1 MSTSILA
8 PERAP
13 ERDPF
18 TGLLRAEWTK
28 LRTVRGWVT
37 ALLVAALLIVGFGV
51 LPGMQG
57 SCGKNGPGSECELP
71 VGPGGEQVTDSF
83 TFVGQSMTGDG
94 SVTVR
99 LASLTGVL
107 PPEPGDGGH
116 APGHQAAGDA
126 AGEGGRPGLAPW
138 AKAGLII
145 KDGTTPGSSYAAV
158 MLTGGHGIRMQYDY
172 THDIAGRPA
181 SARSPHW
188 LRLSRSGDTLTGYES
203 ADGAHWTRVGSARLP
218 GLPSTVRAGLFT
230 TSPQYTELTK
240 EGFGGVG
247 AAGGPT
253 KATGTFD
260 RLGRTGGW
268 SGGAWTGQT
277 VGGSPQQRGEFRQSG
292 GRFTL
297 TGSGDIAPAV
307 SGSGGLGTTV
317 TQTLIGTFAGLL
329 AVVVLGA
336 TFITAEYRRGLI
348 RTTVAASPRRGR
360 VLAAK
365 AVVLAAAAFATG
377 LVSAALVVPLGQRVL
392 RGNGV
397 YVAPAT
403 PLTEVR
409 LIVGTAGLLA
419 VAAVLALG
427 IGTLLRRSATAV
439 AAVIVVIVLPYL
451 LAVSV
456 LPAGAGQ
463 WLLRLTP
470 AAGFAIQQSAV
481 RYDQVS
487 SVYTAAEGYFPLSP
501 WAGFAVLCAWAALVL
516 SVAFRVFRRRDV

>member
-1 MSTSILA
+1 M
-8 PERAP
+8 
-13 ERDPF
+13 
-18 TGLLRAEWTK
+18 
-28 LRTVRGWVT
+28 
-37 ALLVAALLIVGFGV
+37 
-51 LPGMQG
+51 
-57 SCGKNGPGSECELP
+57 
-71 VGPGGEQVTDSF
+71 
-83 TFVGQSMTGDG
+83 
-94 SVTVR
+94 
-99 LASLTGVL
+99 
-107 PPEPGDGGH
+107 
-116 APGHQAAGDA
+116 
-126 AGEGGRPGLAPW
+126 
-138 AKAGLII
+138 
-145 KDGTTPGSSYAAV
+145 
-158 MLTGGHGIRMQYDY
+158 
-172 THDIAGRPA
+172 
-181 SARSPHW
+181 
-188 LRLSRSGDTLTGYES
+188 
-203 ADGAHWTRVGSARLP
+203 
-218 GLPSTVRAGLFT
+218 
-230 TSPQYTELTK
+230 
-240 EGFGGVG
+240 
-247 AAGGPT
+247 
-253 KATGTFD
+253 
-260 RLGRTGGW
+260 
-268 SGGAWTGQT
+268 
-277 VGGSPQQRGEFRQSG
+277 
-292 GRFTL
+292 
-297 TGSGDIAPAV
+297 

-365 AVVLAAAAFATG
+365 AVVLAGVAFATG
-377 LVSAALVVPLGQRVL
+377 LVGAALVVPLGQRVL

-463 WLLRLTP
+463 WLLRVTP

-516 SVAFRVFRRRDV
+516 SAAFRVFRRRDV